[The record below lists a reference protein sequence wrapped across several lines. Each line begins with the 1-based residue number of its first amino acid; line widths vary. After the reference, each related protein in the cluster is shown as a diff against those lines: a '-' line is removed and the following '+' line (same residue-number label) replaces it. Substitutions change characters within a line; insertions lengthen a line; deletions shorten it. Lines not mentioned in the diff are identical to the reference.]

1 MTGLYWDFF
10 FFFFKS
16 GTWLYVALSFSVLA
30 GSDFGLLGQERWEFD
45 AAVSLREREITAKK
59 GSSKNKKKKN
69 NEGKSKTWTE
79 CPDEARF
86 KVKNQI
92 HAQFHPIRKEKNGHD
107 KFPQCL
113 FLIIFDFKKKK
124 QTLMGFSFAHCAVW
138 TLFFCLQWRQESW
151 PGCIFVLP
159 VSLWWTKSQSGNM
172 ASSSASGC
180 CFASAVAY
188 LL

>member
-1 MTGLYWDFF
+1 MTGLYWDF

-138 TLFFCLQWRQESW
+138 TLFFLPAVETGELAWMHFCAACLPLVDKVPKWQH
-151 PGCIFVLP
+151 GF
-159 VSLWWTKSQSGNM
+159 
-172 ASSSASGC
+172 
-180 CFASAVAY
+180 
-188 LL
+188 